1 MDSWIIPRIA
11 SNGSLMHPIHN
22 FLSANSTCQ
31 RCPAVETN
39 YCKIIR
45 FDLFARFQASGR
57 IQRRNWMNG
66 TLGLLSWSGN
76 VGYQANENT
85 PFEAF
90 TIHYRHHHLVY
101 HRPHQV
107 SNKKKTTPFL
117 FKDDDDCGDFHSA
130 AKTTEIWI
138 VYSGKLFLSP
148 FSLFWLPLASGNADT
163 QQALENW
170 PGDKNVVFFNL
181 FKCALIPFPPL
192 IAPFSRTCMSIIKK
206 FGLYFLFKT
215 IKPVRL

>member
-1 MDSWIIPRIA
+1 MIVHTKS
-11 SNGSLMHPIHN
+11 PIK
-22 FLSANSTCQ
+22 
-31 RCPAVETN
+31 R
-39 YCKIIR
+39 K
-45 FDLFARFQASGR
+45 
-57 IQRRNWMNG
+57 
-66 TLGLLSWSGN
+66 LL
-76 VGYQANENT
+76 
-85 PFEAF
+85 
-90 TIHYRHHHLVY
+90 
-101 HRPHQV
+101 
-107 SNKKKTTPFL
+107 
-117 FKDDDDCGDFHSA
+117 KDDDDCGDFHSA